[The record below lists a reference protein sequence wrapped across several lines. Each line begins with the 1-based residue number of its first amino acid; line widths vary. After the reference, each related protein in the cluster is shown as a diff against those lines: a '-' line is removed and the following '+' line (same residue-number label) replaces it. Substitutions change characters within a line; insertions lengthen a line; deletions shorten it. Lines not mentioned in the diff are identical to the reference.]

1 MYRLLALILLACL
14 PLSMEAQRN
23 GAKKSKQ
30 KTENQAKTRA
40 DLLFDEMLPSTQR
53 LLIVDSVVV
62 DFNHMFDAIP
72 LPSDLGRLDSYNDF
86 FATASQAGST
96 VYVNGFGNRCFYSET
111 AGKKRLL
118 YSRDKL
124 GEQWS
129 KAQKLEGLTL
139 KADTLG
145 FPFMAADGI
154 TFYFSAKTTDGL
166 GGYDL
171 YMTRYDAD
179 SGRFYEPQNLGLPI
193 NSKANDYMYVEDE
206 LNRLAWLATD
216 RRQPAGKVCV
226 YTLVPQ
232 ASRTN
237 YDADEMPADS
247 LRSLARIDRIR
258 DTWGDKAELGE
269 ARQRIADSQTA
280 RQKQLDGAENEA
292 FVVNDSKTVASA
304 SGFKNAKSPLLFASV
319 KQTRQQISDT
329 EAELS
334 SLRTTYHLSNKQ
346 QKARL
351 KTRILDTENTL
362 EELNATLKKQENELR
377 RAEGAE

>member
-1 MYRLLALILLACL
+1 MYRLLILMIAACL
-14 PLSMEAQRN
+14 PISAAAQRN
-23 GAKKSKQ
+23 SGKKSKQ
-30 KTENQAKTRA
+30 KIEVPTKTRA

-62 DFNHMFDAIP
+62 DFNKMFSAIP
-72 LPSDLGRLDSYNDF
+72 LPADLGRLESYNDF
-86 FATASQAGST
+86 FATASQDGST
-96 VYVNGFGNRCFYSET
+96 VYVNGFGSRCFYSET
-111 AGKKRLL
+111 TGKKRLL

-139 KADTLG
+139 RADTLG

-154 TFYFSAKTTDGL
+154 TFYFSAKTSDGL
-166 GGYDL
+166 GGYDI
-171 YMTRYDAD
+171 YMTRYDTD
-179 SGRFYEPQNLGLPI
+179 SGQFYEPQNLGLPI

-206 LNRLAWLATD
+206 INQLAWLATD

-258 DTWGDKAELGE
+258 DTWGDKAALDE

-280 RQKQLDGAENEA
+280 RQKQSDGAENEA
-292 FVVNDSKTVASA
+292 FVVNDSRTVTSA
-304 SGFKNAKSPLLFASV
+304 DGFKSAKSPLLFASV
-319 KQTRQQISDT
+319 KQTRQQIADT
-329 EAELS
+329 ETELS
-334 SLRTTYHLSNKQ
+334 SLRTTYHLANKQ

-351 KTRILDTENTL
+351 KTRILDTESTL
-362 EELNATLKKQENELR
+362 DELKATLKKQENELR
-377 RAEGAE
+377 RTEGAE